1 MSKWVL
7 FGPTKRRVPLQ
18 KEHTSMLGMSTPG
31 KIGTVAE
38 AGSERWP
45 SVAFTLA
52 ASLSACSKTSWLSSA
67 KERLAMG
74 VSAQTAC

>member
-38 AGSERWP
+38 ALRGIRFIKMVCRSSE
-45 SVAFTLA
+45 
-52 ASLSACSKTSWLSSA
+52 
-67 KERLAMG
+67 
-74 VSAQTAC
+74 

>member
-1 MSKWVL
+1 MKVRLRRVSKWVL

-38 AGSERWP
+38 ALRGIRFIKMVCRSSE
-45 SVAFTLA
+45 
-52 ASLSACSKTSWLSSA
+52 
-67 KERLAMG
+67 
-74 VSAQTAC
+74 